1 MTKPIG
7 YYCSVTPGDGSFLD
21 ELQEEFGSTFEEL
34 NRLEK
39 LFLLHSLTN
48 GLLQTEIKMVGS
60 YPASQ
65 AQQRMTPVIKNVS
78 KNLLI
83 REHLGLIDA
92 IVNQLKYQR

>member
-21 ELQEEFGSTFEEL
+21 ELQEELGSTFEEL
-34 NRLEK
+34 NRIEK
-39 LFLLHSLTN
+39 LLLLHTLTTN
-48 GLLQTEIKMVGS
+48 LLQTEIILVGS
-60 YPASQ
+60 YPSDQ
-65 AQQRMTPVIKNVS
+65 AQMKMTPVMRDIN

-83 REHLGLIDA
+83 GEHLGLIDA

>member
-34 NRLEK
+34 SRIEK
-39 LFLLHSLTN
+39 LVLLHSLTTN
-48 GLLQTEIKMVGS
+48 LLQTEVNTVGG

-65 AQQRMTPVIKNVS
+65 AQMRMTPVMKDINE
-78 KNLLI
+78 NLLVG
-83 REHLGLIDA
+83 EYLGLIDA

>member
-21 ELQEEFGSTFEEL
+21 QLQEEFGSTFEEL

-39 LFLLHSLTN
+39 LFLLHSLTSN
-48 GLLQTEIKMVGS
+48 LLQTEIKMVGS

-65 AQQRMTPVIKNVS
+65 AQQRMTPVMKDINEK
-78 KNLLI
+78 LLI
-83 REHLGLIDA
+83 GEHLGLADA